1 MKKYVKKN
9 LLITGGA
16 GYIGCHLF
24 HILKKYYNIYIIDNL
39 SNHKLNPIKHNLF
52 YKIDL
57 LNLKKLNIFFLNNK
71 IDIVIHLASKINA
84 KESVSRYD
92 YYYRNI
98 YLASKNL
105 LDICIK
111 YEIKYFIFASSAAVY
126 GSYKKKFKER
136 DNLKPI
142 NPYGKLKKRVESLIK
157 RVSVNNFN
165 YAILRFFNVA
175 GISKNIL
182 KHNSMSKSV
191 ISIIIEKYKK
201 RKNFLLNGNNFMT
214 RDGTVERDYIHV
226 LDVVLIIKNILLFS
240 EKSKKNFILNCGT
253 EKNISIADIIGI
265 AKRKINKFYLR
276 ILYCKKKKSDPA
288 SVVSNNKL
296 LLQSN
301 FIKKFKNINKIIVSY
316 I

>member
-1 MKKYVKKN
+1 
-9 LLITGGA
+9 
-16 GYIGCHLF
+16 
-24 HILKKYYNIYIIDNL
+24 
-39 SNHKLNPIKHNLF
+39 
-52 YKIDL
+52 
-57 LNLKKLNIFFLNNK
+57 
-71 IDIVIHLASKINA
+71 
-84 KESVSRYD
+84 
-92 YYYRNI
+92 
-98 YLASKNL
+98 
-105 LDICIK
+105 
-111 YEIKYFIFASSAAVY
+111 
-126 GSYKKKFKER
+126 
-136 DNLKPI
+136 
-142 NPYGKLKKRVESLIK
+142 
-157 RVSVNNFN
+157 
-165 YAILRFFNVA
+165 
-175 GISKNIL
+175 
-182 KHNSMSKSV
+182 MSKSV